1 MEQIVQ
7 ERGKDLVEMTLPEMY
22 AVWNEIKKQNTQI

>member
-7 ERGKDLVEMTLPEMY
+7 ERGKDLVEMTLPEMD